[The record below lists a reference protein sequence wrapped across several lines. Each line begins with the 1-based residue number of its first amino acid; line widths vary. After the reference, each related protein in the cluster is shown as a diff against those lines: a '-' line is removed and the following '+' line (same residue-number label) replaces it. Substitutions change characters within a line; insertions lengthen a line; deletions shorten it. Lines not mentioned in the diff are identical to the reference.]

1 MKKKSGSKVSK
12 LKKRR
17 LKQINSLPK
26 SKFKRKK
33 FKFKTTRQKLKPTSV
48 VLSRRMCNQRKPLLK
63 KNSKPQDPWSSK
75 PKKP

>member
-1 MKKKSGSKVSK
+1 LKKKSGLKVLK

-17 LKQINSLPK
+17 LKPINSLLK

-33 FKFKTTRQKLKPTSV
+33 FKFKTTRQKLKLTSV
-48 VLSRRMCNQRKPLLK
+48 VLSRRMCNQRKQLLK
-63 KNSKPQDPWSSK
+63 KNSKPPDPWSSR